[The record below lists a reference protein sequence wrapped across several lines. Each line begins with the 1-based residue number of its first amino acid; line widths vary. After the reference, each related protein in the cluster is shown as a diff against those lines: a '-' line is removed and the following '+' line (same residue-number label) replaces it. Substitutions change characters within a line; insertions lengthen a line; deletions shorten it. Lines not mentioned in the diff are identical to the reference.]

1 VEGNNILQDIAERT
15 GGDIYLGVV
24 GPVRTGK
31 STFIKRFMEL
41 MILPNIKDS
50 YDRERAI
57 DELPQSGA
65 GKTITTTEPKFV
77 PNEAVEITTAN
88 GLSFKARL
96 VDCVGYTV
104 EGALG
109 YEEDDEPRMVKTT
122 WFDYEVPFEEA
133 AEIGTRKV
141 IVDHSTIGIVVTTD
155 GSISDISREHYEL
168 PEDRVIAELK
178 ELNKPFIILLNS
190 IHPYDRETLSLA
202 EELSDRYGVSVIPLD
217 AAQMTVEQVYG
228 VLEEVLYEFPVQEV
242 NIKLP
247 RWVDELDEDFWL
259 REGLENAIREILNE
273 VRKVRDIDKAIERL
287 SEVENI
293 SYVSL
298 EEMNLG
304 TGTVAIDVTVPEE
317 LFYRS
322 LSDVSGFSVQGTHD
336 IMRLMKDF
344 SVAKREFD
352 KVSSA
357 LEEVKESGYGVV
369 TPRLEEMFL
378 EEPELIR
385 QGSRFGVKL
394 KAKAPSLHIIR
405 ADITTEIT
413 PIIGTEKQCEELVRY
428 MLDEFEEDPAKI
440 WDSNIFGKSLHD
452 LVREGIQNKLHR
464 MPENAQVK
472 LQDTLQRIVNEGSG
486 GLICIII

>member
-109 YEEDDEPRMVKTT
+109 YEEDDEPRMVKTP

-273 VRKVRDIDKAIERL
+273 VRKVRDIDIDIERL

>member
-1 VEGNNILQDIAERT
+1 MEGNNILTDIAERT

-41 MILPNIKDS
+41 MILPNIKDI
-50 YDRERAI
+50 YDRERAK

-77 PNEAVEITTAN
+77 PNEAIDITTAS
-88 GLSFKARL
+88 GLSLKVRL

-109 YEEDDEPRMVKTT
+109 YEEDDEPRMVKTP

-141 IVDHSTIGIVVTTD
+141 IADHSTIGIVMTTD
-155 GSISDISREHYEL
+155 GSISEIPRGSYEL
-168 PEDRVIAELK
+168 PEERVITELK
-178 ELNKPFIILLNS
+178 ELNKPFIIVLNS
-190 IHPYDRETLSLA
+190 TRPYDRETLTLA
-202 EELSDRYGVSVIPLD
+202 EELSEKYSVTVVPTD
-217 AAQMTVEQVYG
+217 AANMTGEQIYG
-228 VLEEVLYEFPVQEV
+228 ILEEVLYEFPVQEV

-259 REGLENAIREILNE
+259 RENMETSIREILADIT
-273 VRKVRDIDKAIERL
+273 KVRDVDRAIERL
-287 SEVENI
+287 NDIENV

-304 TGTVAIDVTVPEE
+304 TGTAAIDVTVPEE
-317 LFYRS
+317 LYYRS
-322 LSDVSGFSVQGTHD
+322 LSDVSGFQVEGTHD
-336 IMRLMKDF
+336 VMRLMKSL
-344 SVAKREFD
+344 SVAKREYD

-357 LEEVKESGYGVV
+357 LEEVKDSGYGVV

-428 MLDEFEEDPAKI
+428 MLDEFEEDPKKI